1 MLPVILLAFFPQD
14 ATALLPDPHLPNR
27 GNSDLDVQHYALHLR
42 LDPIRQ
48 WIEREFFLKVAQNDL
63 HQFGG
68 ANANTQDFEN
78 ALAASTSQDIHTFF
92 QVWGYANTIPRISR
106 ILESEKKDGNW
117 QVHLQVKQENSLH
130 LMAGEV
136 AFLGNQGQQARQIFS
151 FDSAEI
157 TLNIELPF
165 SPTEVLFGPDRL
177 LPWIPAS

>member
-1 MLPVILLAFFPQD
+1 
-14 ATALLPDPHLPNR
+14 
-27 GNSDLDVQHYALHLR
+27 
-42 LDPIRQ
+42 
-48 WIEREFFLKVAQNDL
+48 
-63 HQFGG
+63 
-68 ANANTQDFEN
+68 
-78 ALAASTSQDIHTFF
+78 
-92 QVWGYANTIPRISR
+92 
-106 ILESEKKDGNW
+106 LESEKKDGNW